1 MYNRYRN
8 NMDGGIYTLYLKP
21 MDNGNY
27 TIDTGITNVHLTEE
41 EKKKLIGLID
51 NKDKT
56 RGGHNSLIYDDT
68 GELKSV
74 INSRSGGS
82 RRRPSSRKYKKSK
95 RVFRKKSRSTR
106 RR

>member
-1 MYNRYRN
+1 
-8 NMDGGIYTLYLKP
+8 MDGDNYTLYLDP
-21 MDNGNY
+21 MSNGEY
-27 TIDTGITNVHLTEE
+27 KIDTGNTQFHLTEE
-41 EKKKLIGLID
+41 EKNKLIGLID
-51 NKDKT
+51 NKDKA